1 VDQKLNQIFIK
12 HIVFM
17 TCLDKNYQT
26 KLHMKC
32 HLFPLQYIWKDIYI
46 YLGRKKFQVPQIKV
60 EEKDGFE
67 V

>member
-1 VDQKLNQIFIK
+1 
-12 HIVFM
+12 M

-46 YLGRKKFQVPQIKV
+46 YIYIYIYLGRKKFQVPQIKV

>member
-1 VDQKLNQIFIK
+1 
-12 HIVFM
+12 M